1 MLWEILKM
9 SLPNM
14 LILVVMGGATFL
26 YFSDK
31 EKNNPPALPA
41 VKYTIV
47 LLVLTIMVVDVWAS
61 WKFKSDRLKW
71 EERLKQI
78 EINSHRK

>member
-14 LILVVMGGATFL
+14 LILVVMGGAAFL
-26 YFSDK
+26 YFYDK